1 MFAEKKIEFSI
12 HTDLINIENIKPKET
27 KKVLPDWYKKIEKH
41 SIHFRNIK
49 GCIPFLDNISA
60 GYVLPLPQDLYIAH
74 LLTDENTGKKQSFY
88 KFALADSFN
97 QHQCNLYNINGPDLQ
112 LHGIEQIGGEGS
124 FLGNKNGNNNVI
136 KILNPWLIKTP
147 PGYSC
152 LFTSPAYN
160 ENDYFSIIS
169 AIVDTDTFDNE
180 INFPIIINHD
190 KYSSFEKTFKQGL
203 PYVQI
208 IPFKRDS
215 WKKKISTKTK
225 KFNNNFKYFSK
236 LIDRYK
242 KIIWSKKT
250 WK

>member
-1 MFAEKKIEFSI
+1 MFPEKKIEFSI
-12 HTDLINIENIKPKET
+12 HNDLINIENIKPKET

-41 SIHFRNIK
+41 SSNFRNIK

-60 GYVLPLPQDLYIAH
+60 GYVLPLPQDLHIGH
-74 LLTDENTGKKQSFY
+74 HVINKNTGEKQSFY
-88 KFALADSFN
+88 RFAVADGIN
-97 QHQCNLYNINGPDLQ
+97 QHQCNMYNINGPSSE

-136 KILNPWLIKTP
+136 KILNPWIIKTP

-152 LFTSPAYN
+152 FFTSPAYN

-169 AIVDTDTFDNE
+169 AIVDTDTFHTH

-190 KYSSFEKTFKQGL
+190 KYPSFEKIFKQGL

-215 WKKKISTKTK
+215 WRKKISTMK
-225 KFNNNFKYFSK
+225 KVKNNFRYFSK
-236 LIDRYK
+236 LLDRYK
-242 KIIWSKKT
+242 HLIWSKKT